1 MLKAVF
7 FDVDGTLLDTERFQF
22 LGWVEVL
29 KPYDVRITKE
39 EYTQYAG
46 KPSEEIEKILRSKY
60 GLEAGISIKKKQVM
74 LDLFDSH
81 RIDTLPYVKESL
93 EFLRSK
99 KLGAISGSTQKEA
112 ELKIKKANLTD
123 YFDVVLGV
131 HGSIR
136 GKPAPD
142 LYLKALKTLNIE
154 ASKALVFEDTSSG
167 VTAAK
172 DAGIFTVAIPTEFSL
187 RQDFSKADGVCKN
200 MREAVDFVK
209 DLL

>member
-29 KPYDVRITKE
+29 KPYGVQLTKE

-46 KPSEEIEKILRSKY
+46 KSSEAIEKILRSKY
-60 GLEAGISIKKKQVM
+60 GLDTGIAIKKKQVV

-81 RIDTLPYVKESL
+81 RIDTMPYAKEAL
-93 EFLRSK
+93 ESLRSK
-99 KLGAISGSTQKEA
+99 KLGAISGSTQNEA
-112 ELKIKKANLTD
+112 EFKIRKANLTD

-136 GKPAPD
+136 SKPAPD
-142 LYLKALKTLNIE
+142 LYLKALKILNID
-154 ASKALVFEDTSSG
+154 AGKALVFEDTSNG

-172 DAGIFTVAIPTEFSL
+172 DAGIFTIAIPTEFSL
-187 RQDFSKADGVCKN
+187 GQDFSKADGVCKN